1 MVSGSA
7 ATPPTRPVGDATA
20 RILAAA
26 EALFAKHGFDAVS
39 MNAIAERANV
49 SKANIFHHFSSKKAL
64 YLAVLRVACRDSTEH
79 LQELFVETGPL
90 PERLTNF
97 TQKQLASMFEHGE
110 VTRLILRELLKDGE
124 RQGRDLAEKV
134 FGDNFAQLVGI
145 LRTGQARGELR
156 ADMDPAMIA
165 TLLIGASVFFF
176 ESQEVLRH
184 FPDVKFAH
192 DPQRYS
198 SLLVDILLRGIL
210 SENGVKHPRRADK
223 PGPPSS
229 AQHKE

>member
-1 MVSGSA
+1 MVLGTAASTLSRSA
-7 ATPPTRPVGDATA
+7 GDATE

-26 EALFAKHGFDAVS
+26 EALFATHGFDAVS
-39 MNAIAERANV
+39 MNAIAVRANV

-79 LQELFVETGPL
+79 LQQLFVETGPL
-90 PERLTNF
+90 PERLTDF
-97 TQKQLASMFEHGE
+97 TRKQLDSMFENGA

-134 FGDNFAQLVGI
+134 FGDNFAQLVDI

-176 ESQEVLRH
+176 ESQDVLRH

-210 SENGVKHPRRADK
+210 SDNDVMHSRRAGKHD
-223 PGPPSS
+223 PPSS
-229 AQHKE
+229 AQKKE

>member
-39 MNAIAERANV
+39 MNAIAELANV

-90 PERLTNF
+90 PERL
-97 TQKQLASMFEHGE
+97 
-110 VTRLILRELLKDGE
+110 
-124 RQGRDLAEKV
+124 
-134 FGDNFAQLVGI
+134 
-145 LRTGQARGELR
+145 
-156 ADMDPAMIA
+156 A
-165 TLLIGASVFFF
+165 T
-176 ESQEVLRH
+176 
-184 FPDVKFAH
+184 
-192 DPQRYS
+192 YT
-198 SLLVDILLRGIL
+198 
-210 SENGVKHPRRADK
+210 
-223 PGPPSS
+223 PSS
-229 AQHKE
+229 IA

>member
-1 MVSGSA
+1 MVSSSA
-7 ATPPTRPVGDATA
+7 ASTPTRPAGDATT

-26 EALFAKHGFDAVS
+26 EALFSKHGFDAVS
-39 MNAIAERANV
+39 MNAIAEKAKV

-64 YLAVLRVACRDSTEH
+64 YLAVLRVACRDSTQY

-97 TQKQLASMFEHGE
+97 IRKQLASMFEHGE

-134 FGDNFAQLVGI
+134 FGDNFAQLVEI

-165 TLLIGASVFFF
+165 TLLIGATVFFF
-176 ESQEVLRH
+176 ESQDVLRH
-184 FPDVKFAH
+184 FPDVKFAQ

-198 SLLVDILLRGIL
+198 GLLVDILLRGIL
-210 SENGVKHPRRADK
+210 SDSAAKNFRRADK

-229 AQHKE
+229 AQQ

>member
-1 MVSGSA
+1 MVSSSA
-7 ATPPTRPVGDATA
+7 ASTPTRPAGDATA

-26 EALFAKHGFDAVS
+26 EALFSKHGFDAVS
-39 MNAIAERANV
+39 MNAIAEKAKV

-64 YLAVLRVACRDSTEH
+64 YLAVLRVACRDSTQY

-97 TQKQLASMFEHGE
+97 IRKQLASMFEHGE

-134 FGDNFAQLVGI
+134 FGDNFAQLVEI

-198 SLLVDILLRGIL
+198 GLLVDILLRGIL
-210 SENGVKHPRRADK
+210 SDSAARNYRRADK
-223 PGPPSS
+223 PGPSSS
-229 AQHKE
+229 AQQ

>member
-1 MVSGSA
+1 MVSGTA
-7 ATPPTRPVGDATA
+7 ASTLSRSTGDATE

-26 EALFAKHGFDAVS
+26 EALFATHGFDAVS
-39 MNAIAERANV
+39 MNAIAVRANV

-79 LQELFVETGPL
+79 LQQLFVETGPL
-90 PERLTNF
+90 PERLIDF
-97 TQKQLASMFEHGE
+97 TRKQLASMFENGE

-134 FGDNFAQLVGI
+134 FGDNFAQLVDI

-176 ESQEVLRH
+176 ESQDVLRH

-192 DPQRYS
+192 DPQHYS

-210 SENGVKHPRRADK
+210 SDNGVMHSRRAGKHD
-223 PGPPSS
+223 PPSS
-229 AQHKE
+229 AQKKE